1 MRLSFPEAEVTRS
14 LSSNLL
20 KRGLTNVHQE
30 DVRVIDVNALMAK
43 RIEALA
49 VKMQLPENEGFVA
62 GVQTRNMDVEALVGD
77 EAGELVSGNVIK
89 AQSES
94 ELSKKQA
101 AQMEE
106 EAKRMLE
113 DAKVQAQN
121 IIANA
126 MKDAEKEKQKLL
138 EAAKIQGYQE
148 GKQKAEQE
156 VSKLRQELA
165 GRKAELEEEY
175 QKLADELEPQF
186 IDTITGIYEHI
197 FHIDLRAY
205 RDILVYLISM
215 TMRKVEG
222 NRSFLI
228 HVSQEDYPYVSMQK
242 KQMAA
247 GATASGTLVEVVE
260 DITLSKNE
268 CLIETEGGIF
278 DCGVGT
284 QLEELRQKLILL
296 SYEK

>member
-1 MRLSFPEAEVTRS
+1 M
-14 LSSNLL
+14 SSNLL
-20 KRGLTNVHQE
+20 KRGLTNVHQD

-43 RIEALA
+43 RIEALS
-49 VKMQLPENEGFVA
+49 VKMKLPENEGFVA
-62 GVQTRNMDVEALVGD
+62 GVHAQNLEVEALVSD
-77 EAGELVSGNVIK
+77 ETGEGVSGNVIK
-89 AQSES
+89 SQAEA
-94 ELSKKQA
+94 ETLKKQA
-101 AQMEE
+101 ALMEE

-121 IIANA
+121 IVANA
-126 MKDAEKEKQKLL
+126 KKEAEAEKTKIL
-138 EAAKIQGYQE
+138 ESAKEMGYQE

-156 VSKLRQELA
+156 IASLRKELA
-165 GRKAELEEEY
+165 NEKVNLEAEY

-197 FHIDLRAY
+197 FHIDLRTY

-222 NRSFLI
+222 TRSFLI
-228 HVSQEDYPYVSMQK
+228 HVSREDYPYVSMQK

-247 GATASGTLVEVVE
+247 GATSSGTLVEVVE

-284 QLEELRQKLILL
+284 QLEELRQKLMLL

>member
-1 MRLSFPEAEVTRS
+1 M
-14 LSSNLL
+14 SSNLL
-20 KRGLTNVHQE
+20 KRGLTNVHQD

-43 RIEALA
+43 RIEALS
-49 VKMQLPENEGFVA
+49 VKMKLPENEGFVA
-62 GVQTRNMDVEALVGD
+62 GVQAQNIEVEALVSD
-77 EAGELVSGNVIK
+77 ETGEAVSGNVIK
-89 AQSES
+89 AQSEADA
-94 ELSKKQA
+94 LKKQA
-101 AQMEE
+101 ALMEE

-121 IIANA
+121 IVANA
-126 MKDAEKEKQKLL
+126 KKEAEAEKIKIL
-138 EAAKIQGYQE
+138 ENAKTQGYQE

-156 VSKLRQELA
+156 IASLRKELA
-165 GRKAELEEEY
+165 NEKVNLEAEY

-197 FHIDLRAY
+197 FHIDLRTY

-222 NRSFLI
+222 SRSFLI
-228 HVSQEDYPYVSMQK
+228 HVSREDYPYVSMQK
-242 KQMAA
+242 KQIAA
-247 GATASGTLVEVVE
+247 GATSSGTLVEVVE

-284 QLEELRQKLILL
+284 QLEELRQKLMLL